1 MNDRWGLTV
10 FSLSVYQSISLSVYQ
25 SIQSFSGQWWL
36 AVGVDQFEVG
46 SLQFVSWQG
55 VVCRNKNPE
64 FQDVWNSGGLSRR
77 GSYFLRA

>member
-1 MNDRWGLTV
+1 MGINS
-10 FSLSVYQSISLSVYQ
+10 FQSISLSVYQSISLSV
-25 SIQSFSGQWWL
+25 SGQWS
-36 AVGVDQFEVG
+36 VGSFSVDQFAVG

>member
-1 MNDRWGLTV
+1 MGINS
-10 FSLSVYQSISLSVYQ
+10 FQSISLSVYQ
-25 SIQSFSGQWWL
+25 SFSGQW
-36 AVGVDQFEVG
+36 AVGREQFEVG